1 VSPSSFS
8 FEPAFLVL
16 GVAAGLTYVQAA
28 RADPPE
34 PWRRAAFAVGVVLVM
49 APLNSPLE
57 TLAAHYLLLIH
68 LLQNALIADV
78 APPLLLLGLTP
89 RMRESLAAHLPWPR
103 ARVALPLWLVAWY
116 GTHAAGFYDWALRSG
131 WALNLEHGILI
142 AAGLLFWWPLI
153 AGRLST
159 AAALG
164 YLGAGF
170 VTSAFLGLAYI
181 FSTRPFY
188 GFYVH
193 APRLWGLSP
202 ARDQNLGGIL
212 MNAEQTLVF
221 FAAIGFYLWRLLEEE
236 TLAADSG

>member
-1 VSPSSFS
+1 M
-8 FEPAFLVL
+8 
-16 GVAAGLTYVQAA
+16 
-28 RADPPE
+28 RA
-34 PWRRAAFAVGVVLVM
+34 
-49 APLNSPLE
+49 
-57 TLAAHYLLLIH
+57 
-68 LLQNALIADV
+68 
-78 APPLLLLGLTP
+78 
-89 RMRESLAAHLPWPR
+89 SLAARIPWPR
-103 ARVALPLWLVAWY
+103 ARVALPIWLAAWY

-188 GFYVH
+188 SFYVH
-193 APRLWGLSP
+193 APRLWGFSP
-202 ARDQNLGGIL
+202 TRDQNLGGIL
-212 MNAEQTLVF
+212 MNAEQTIVF
-221 FAAIGFYLWRLLEEE
+221 FVAIGFFLWRLLEEE
-236 TLAADSG
+236 EIRQAGGSPEVR